1 MQRNT
6 FDSVSSI
13 VCLYGLFFLLKV
25 NFPRAIYH
33 SAMCP
38 TPFESLRCEVS
49 HDIITL
55 MHQSEGSTCE
65 MSLPAFAAA
74 AKKRPVNHTGR
85 V

>member
-1 MQRNT
+1 
-6 FDSVSSI
+6 
-13 VCLYGLFFLLKV
+13 
-25 NFPRAIYH
+25 
-33 SAMCP
+33 MCP

-85 V
+85 VRNVLIHFSTKDGLRDTGTLRVLQHLQL